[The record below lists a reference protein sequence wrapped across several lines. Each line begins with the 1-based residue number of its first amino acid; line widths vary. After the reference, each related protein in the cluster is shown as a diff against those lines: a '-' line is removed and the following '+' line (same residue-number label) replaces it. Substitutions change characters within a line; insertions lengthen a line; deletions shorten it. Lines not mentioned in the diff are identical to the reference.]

1 MNSEKYAIELIPVK
15 SLSKKGI
22 VFLKANQK
30 SEKRQKA
37 SEIIH

>member
-1 MNSEKYAIELIPVK
+1 MNSEKHAIELIPVK
-15 SLSKKGI
+15 SLSKKGLA
-22 VFLKANQK
+22 FLKANQK